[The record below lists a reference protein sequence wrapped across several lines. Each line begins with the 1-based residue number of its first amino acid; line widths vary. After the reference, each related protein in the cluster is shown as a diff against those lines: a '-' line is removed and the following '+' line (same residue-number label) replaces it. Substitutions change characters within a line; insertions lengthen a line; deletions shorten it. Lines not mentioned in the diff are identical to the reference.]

1 MLIVS
6 SFSAHY
12 EPSKSYWI
20 GGSDQKQETV
30 FEWSSGATFN
40 YESKFSNR
48 RMLFF

>member
-1 MLIVS
+1 MRFFI
-6 SFSAHY
+6 SAHY

-40 YESKFSNR
+40 HESKLIHPNDLEY
-48 RMLFF
+48 LF